1 MTEPVDVRDW
11 WSAQPMTYG
20 GTHGE
25 TNYAEGSV
33 QRGSREFFEQADRRF
48 YSWNTPLH
56 DHRPFGRLF
65 PYDDYRGKKVLEVG
79 CGMGAMA
86 MNWARA
92 GAQMT
97 AVDLTP
103 TAVEQTRRRLELF
116 GLQAEVRQADGRKL
130 PFEDGQFDYVYSW
143 GVLHHSPD
151 LDRSIA
157 ELMRVVKPGGGFGVM
172 LYHRHSFL
180 YGYMV
185 RFLEGIP
192 ALREPLSRSA
202 RRWQAA
208 MATARAR
215 RAILI
220 PGRSPNPKPA
230 ICSESSA
237 GIPTIDVLGT
247 DLDSIFPYVIPGLGE
262 FLPAW
267 FKKPWARRFGW
278 SLWMHGHRA

>member
-25 TNYAEGSV
+25 TNYAGGSV
-33 QRGSREFFEQADRRF
+33 ERGSREFFERADRRF
-48 YSWNTPLH
+48 FSWNMPLH

-79 CGMGAMA
+79 CGMGAMT

-103 TAVEQTRRRLELF
+103 TAVEQTRRRLEIF
-116 GLQAEVRQADGRKL
+116 GLQAEVKQADGRKL

-151 LDRSIA
+151 LERSIA

-185 RFLEGIP
+185 RFLEGFLHYENRFLDP
-192 ALREPLSRSA
+192 LALASRYGDGAREEGNPHTWPITKAEARDLFGKFSRD
-202 RRWQAA
+202 
-208 MATARAR
+208 
-215 RAILI
+215 I
-220 PGRSPNPKPA
+220 K
-230 ICSESSA
+230 
-237 GIPTIDVLGT
+237 IDVLGT

-278 SLWMHGHRA
+278 SLWMHGHRT